1 MAMRAA
7 RLIALGVVFAFAAS
21 SARASELTFVGVSMQ
36 ELNCIFDASCQ
47 PGTTDSISLI
57 PLAGVSGR
65 AAVHTR
71 TIPGGDMSRGAG
83 KVAFLYRVNLT
94 AALGTRCVSALK
106 LPFGT
111 IEKMPYAERGPYADL
126 FVVTSGS
133 LGSIGLS
140 AAERTGNTIVVTFS
154 KPVCAGARPGEGE
167 SSLFFGLS
175 AAEAPKQVWAEVDV
189 AGASSTGVQVRAA
202 PAAEEPKPQSQS
214 SERSGRKKRRR

>member
-1 MAMRAA
+1 MAMRGA
-7 RLIALGVVFAFAAS
+7 RLFALAVGFAFAAA
-21 SARASELTFVGVSMQ
+21 SARASELTFVSISMQ
-36 ELNCIFDASCQ
+36 ELNCMFDATCQ
-47 PGTTDSISLI
+47 PGTTDSVSLI
-57 PLAGVSGR
+57 PLAGVNGR

-83 KVAFLYRVNLT
+83 KVAYLYRVNLT
-94 AALGTRCVSALK
+94 AALGNRCVSALK
-106 LPFGT
+106 LPFGA
-111 IEKMPYAERGPYADL
+111 IEKMPYMDRGPYVDL
-126 FVVTSGS
+126 FVITSGS

-140 AAERTGNTIVVTFS
+140 AAERSGNNVVVTFS

-202 PAAEEPKPQSQS
+202 AAAEEPKRQSQS
-214 SERSGRKKRRR
+214 SERSGRKKRRP

>member
-1 MAMRAA
+1 MRAA
-7 RLIALGVVFAFAAS
+7 RLFALAVGFAFAAV
-21 SARASELTFVGVSMQ
+21 SARAGELTFVSISMQ
-36 ELNCIFDASCQ
+36 ELNWMFDASCG
-47 PGTTDSISLI
+47 PGTTDSVALI
-57 PLAGVSGR
+57 PLAGVNGR

-71 TIPGGDMSRGAG
+71 TIPGGDLSRGAG

-94 AALGTRCVSALK
+94 AALGGRCVNALK

-111 IEKMPYAERGPYADL
+111 IEKMPYTERGPYADL

-140 AAERTGNTIVVTFS
+140 GAERSGNNVVVTFS
-154 KPVCAGARPGEGE
+154 KPICAGARPGEGE

-175 AAEAPKQVWAEVDV
+175 AAEAPKQAWAEVDV
-189 AGASSTGVQVRAA
+189 AGASSTGVQVRSA

-214 SERSGRKKRRR
+214 SERHGRKKRRP